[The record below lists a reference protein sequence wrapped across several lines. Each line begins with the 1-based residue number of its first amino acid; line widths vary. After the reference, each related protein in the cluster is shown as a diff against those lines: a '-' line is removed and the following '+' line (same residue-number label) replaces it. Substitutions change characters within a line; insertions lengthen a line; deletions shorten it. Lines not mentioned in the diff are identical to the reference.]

1 MRDAVD
7 RRPARPVPYGLAARA
22 VDWWNARCDAR
33 AGLPAV
39 DGGHPARRLA
49 YTPKLERLRHRAADA
64 IEHELLRLERE
75 RATPARAL
83 AAVREQVPAAETV
96 VAQARSALSDASRP
110 LEETELQERRA
121 GESRTDAAVVR
132 KRRQLAHDR
141 RIADRAAA
149 LDAAER
155 ELLRL
160 RSTEADLV
168 ESIRRSELV
177 AAARARRI
185 HEHTWRRISAY
196 WQHLVRR
203 HPNGAA
209 LNAVLDVAGPD
220 LPGWARYDLTEA

>member
-1 MRDAVD
+1 MNVD
-7 RRPARPVPYGLAARA
+7 RRPARPIPYGMAARA
-22 VDWWNARCDAR
+22 VDWWNARSDAR
-33 AGLPAV
+33 AGLPTL
-39 DGGHPARRLA
+39 DGVQPARRFT

-75 RATPARAL
+75 RAAPARAL
-83 AAVREQVPAAETV
+83 AAVREQVPLAKTV
-96 VAQARSALSDASRP
+96 VTQARSALSDASRP

-132 KRRQLAHDR
+132 KRRQVAHDK

-168 ESIRRSELV
+168 ETIRRSELV

-209 LNAVLDVAGPD
+209 LNAVLDIAEPD

>member
-1 MRDAVD
+1 MNVD
-7 RRPARPVPYGLAARA
+7 RRPARPIPYGIAARA
-22 VDWWNARCDAR
+22 VDWWDARSDAR
-33 AGLPAV
+33 AGLPAL
-39 DGGHPARRLA
+39 DGGQAARRFT
-49 YTPKLERLRHRAADA
+49 YTPTLERLRHRAADA

-75 RATPARAL
+75 RAAPARAL
-83 AAVREQVPAAETV
+83 AAVREQVPMAETV
-96 VAQARSALSDASRP
+96 VAKARSALSAASRP
-110 LEETELQERRA
+110 LDETDLRERRA
-121 GESRTDAAVVR
+121 GETRTDAAVVR
-132 KRRQLAHDR
+132 KRRQLTHDKR
-141 RIADRAAA
+141 VADREAA

-155 ELLRL
+155 DLLRL

-203 HPNGAA
+203 HPDGAA
-209 LNAVLDVAGPD
+209 LNAVLGIAEPD

>member
-1 MRDAVD
+1 MTVS
-7 RRPARPVPYGLAARA
+7 RRPARPLPYGMAARA
-22 VDWWNARCDAR
+22 VDWWNARSDAR

-39 DGGHPARRLA
+39 DGVPTARRLT
-49 YTPKLERLRHRAADA
+49 YTPKLERLRHRAAGA

-75 RATPARAL
+75 RAAPARAL
-83 AAVREQVPAAETV
+83 AAVRQQVPMAETV
-96 VAQARSALSDASRP
+96 VAKARSALSDASRP

-132 KRRQLAHDR
+132 KRRQLAHDK
-141 RIADRAAA
+141 RIADREAALAAA
-149 LDAAER
+149 EA

-160 RSTEADLV
+160 RSAEADLV

-185 HEHTWRRISAY
+185 HEHAWRRISAY

-203 HPNGAA
+203 HPNGGVLNAA
-209 LNAVLDVAGPD
+209 LGVAEPD